1 VLTTKGHSM
10 ATEKLVVCTSHSP
23 GMERDG
29 EQVQGLAFR
38 AGLKEARRLVADFAP
53 DCVVLVGG
61 DHRRTFR
68 EIVPTFAVALSAGI
82 MAEAGHAGARL
93 KVPEGTARGL
103 VEELLAKNIDV
114 STCRNV
120 EFDHAFAQPLRIL
133 LGGLDVVPVV
143 PVAVNC
149 ATPPL
154 PSAARVLGFGRAV
167 GEFIDQQ
174 GGRVLVIGSGGLS
187 HSPPSLEVET
197 YDLSD
202 EERARL
208 IADGAEAA
216 KHKIRPEWDEALLRA
231 LADWDEKKLVELVD
245 NATELGGVG
254 GNEVRTWLTAA
265 AAGGG
270 ALETI
275 AYEPVADWITGMG
288 VTASRTRG
296 PGRADPAV

>member
-1 VLTTKGHSM
+1 M
-10 ATEKLVVCTSHSP
+10 ATEKLVVCASHSP
-23 GMERDG
+23 GMERDR
-29 EQVQGLAFR
+29 EQVQGLGFR

-68 EIVPTFAVALSAGI
+68 EIVPAFAVALSAGI
-82 MAEAGHAGARL
+82 MAEAGHPSARL
-93 KVPEGTARGL
+93 KVPEGIARGL
-103 VEELLAKNIDV
+103 VEDLLAKNFDV
-114 STCRNV
+114 SACRDV

-133 LGGLDVVPVV
+133 LGGLDVAPVI

-154 PSAARVLGFGRAV
+154 PSASRVLAFGRAI
-167 GEFIDQQ
+167 GEFLDRQE
-174 GGRVLVIGSGGLS
+174 GRILVIGSGGLS

-208 IADGAEAA
+208 IFEGAEAA
-216 KHKIRPEWDEALLRA
+216 KRKIRPEWDEALLRA
-231 LADWDEKKLVELVD
+231 LADWGEEKLVELVD
-245 NATELGGVG
+245 NATELAGVG
-254 GNEVRTWLTAA
+254 ANEVRTWLTAA
-265 AAGGG
+265 AAGTH

-288 VTASRTRG
+288 VTASTTRS
-296 PGRADPAV
+296 RQ